1 MELTGK
7 RNSILWDTN
16 GRKRE
21 DAKPVKIATFEKG
34 DTFNVT
40 VWYDNGDVMD
50 NAPLLTYKKYIAS
63 WKFTQFEYYR
73 GEDLVYISR
82 VYAPY
87 NRKNEYIERSL

>member
-21 DAKPVKIATFEKG
+21 DAKVVKVATFERG
-34 DTFNVT
+34 ETMNVT

-50 NAPLLTYKKYIAS
+50 NAPLLSYKKYIQK
-63 WKFTQFEYYR
+63 WHFTSFEYYK
-73 GEDLVYISR
+73 GEELTYVSK

-87 NRKNEYIERSL
+87 NKKNEYIERSL